1 MRDTSYNRFKSFI
14 APDADRFA
22 LLRDLLAE
30 LGLYFSVIP
39 LAGNRHFFI
48 GPRSAV
54 SPPGESGGP
63 PVLRGRTVLAAHYD
77 RVPGSP
83 GANDNSA
90 AVFMLIET
98 AVKLRETE
106 SRDWLVIFTDKE
118 ELGRDEGIRDQG
130 SYSLAA
136 GLKKLGLRE
145 LFIFDACGAGDTL
158 IISTAAD
165 HLMKNETGPGILKAR
180 RQVRN
185 LRNRALETARNLLM
199 ERVLL
204 LPTPFSDDA
213 GFLRAG
219 LPAQTITVLPAGE
232 AAAFAALLRKDPA
245 AAAVL
250 LSREA
255 RDSRLPY
262 LIPET
267 WRSLNGPG
275 DSPLRLTPQH
285 YRQVVRFALALCG
298 A

>member
-1 MRDTSYNRFKSFI
+1 MRDTPYDRFEPFI
-14 APDADRFA
+14 APGADRFA

-30 LGLYFSVIP
+30 LGLHFSVIP

-48 GPRSAV
+48 GSAL
-54 SPPGESGGP
+54 PGQGGDCP
-63 PVLRGRTVLAAHYD
+63 ALRGRTVLAAHYD
-77 RVPGSP
+77 RSAGSP

-98 AVKLRETE
+98 AVKLRAAEN
-106 SRDWLVIFTDKE
+106 RNWLVIFTDKE
-118 ELGRDEGIRDQG
+118 ELSRDEGIRDQG

-165 HLMKNETGPGILKAR
+165 HLIKNETGPGIANVR

-185 LRNRALETARNLLM
+185 LRGRALETVRNLSM
-199 ERVLL
+199 EKVLL

-213 GFLRAG
+213 GLLRAG
-219 LPAQTITVLPAGE
+219 LPAQTITVLPAKE
-232 AAAFAALLRKDPA
+232 AAGFAALLRKDPGFA
-245 AAAVL
+245 AAL
-250 LSREA
+250 LSREV
-255 RDSRLPY
+255 RDSRGPR

-285 YRQVVRFALALCG
+285 YKRVVRFALALCG
-298 A
+298 G

>member
-1 MRDTSYNRFKSFI
+1 MPYDRFDSFI
-14 APDADRFA
+14 APGADRFL
-22 LLRDLLAE
+22 LLRDLLAK
-30 LGLYFSVIP
+30 LGLHFSVIP

-48 GPRSAV
+48 GPESAA
-54 SPPGESGGP
+54 SLPGQGKNRP
-63 PVLRGRTVLAAHYD
+63 ALRGRTVLAAHYD
-77 RVPGSP
+77 RAAASP

-98 AVKLRETE
+98 ALKLREAE
-106 SRDWLVIFTDKE
+106 NRNWLVIFTDKE

-165 HLMKNETGPGILKAR
+165 HLMKDEAGPGIARAR

-199 ERVLL
+199 EKVLL

-213 GFLRAG
+213 GLLRAG
-219 LPAQTITVLPAGE
+219 LPAQTITVLPAKE
-232 AAAFAALLRKDPA
+232 AAAFAALLRKDPGIA
-245 AAAVL
+245 AAL

-255 RDSRLPY
+255 RDSRGPR

-285 YRQVVRFALALCG
+285 YRGVVRFALALCG
-298 A
+298 D